1 MAPILEE
8 QARQEEERI
17 QEMERIREAEVK
29 IRNKK
34 NDDAAKIIMRRAVKL
49 DKDWP
54 DGFYAPVVSLH
65 QQIRDLCKRDYFLNK
80 PEDAFHTRPNYHY
93 KETVEE
99 FDETSQRLRNYIMRD
114 PALVEQYKKEYQQL
128 ADIEEKRKEDAR
140 QLKAEKAAD
149 AEMERKNT
157 VTIKKGTI
165 DNIV

>member
-1 MAPILEE
+1 
-8 QARQEEERI
+8 
-17 QEMERIREAEVK
+17 MERIRDAEVK
-29 IRNKK
+29 IRNKI
-34 NDDAAKIIMRRAVKL
+34 NNDAAKIIMRRAVKL

-80 PEDAFHTRPNYHY
+80 PEDEFHTRPNYHY

-128 ADIEEKRKEDAR
+128 ADKEEARKAKVRE
-140 QLKAEKAAD
+140 QKAKQ
-149 AEMERKNT
+149 AEEVKTERKNT

-165 DNIV
+165 ENIK